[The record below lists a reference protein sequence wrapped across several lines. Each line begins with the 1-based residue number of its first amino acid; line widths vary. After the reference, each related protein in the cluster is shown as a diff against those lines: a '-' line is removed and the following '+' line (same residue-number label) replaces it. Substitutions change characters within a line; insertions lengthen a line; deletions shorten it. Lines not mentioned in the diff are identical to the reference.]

1 MAFCHPTIKG
11 GIFMAKKKTDLVD
24 SGEQI
29 VKSEKKKPRGGNSPA
44 IGENMLMTEPGDT
57 TRIVQT
63 NMKFLTLPKV
73 DLRDPEA
80 VKQRIGEYFQIYAEA
95 DMKPTVAGMA
105 MALDVDRRRLWEIK
119 TGNYVNVGGYKDL
132 PTETVDYIKKAYE
145 ILESTMES
153 YANAG
158 KINPVMAIFMM
169 KNHFGYQDK
178 TEYVLTPNQK
188 QESDYDADEISKR
201 YLSDSTTINPDD

>member
-1 MAFCHPTIKG
+1 
-11 GIFMAKKKTDLVD
+11 MAKKADLVD
-24 SGEQI
+24 SGAEI
-29 VKSEKKKPRGGNSPA
+29 VKAEKKKPRGGNSPA

-57 TRIVQT
+57 TKIVQT
-63 NMKFLTLPKV
+63 NMKFMLLPKI
-73 DLRDPEA
+73 DLYDPEA
-80 VKQRIGEYFQIYAEA
+80 VRNRLTEYFQIYADA

-105 MALDVDRRRLWEIK
+105 MALDLDRRRLWEIK
-119 TGNYVNVGGYKDL
+119 VGAPIGGTGKQHL
-132 PTETVDYIKKAYE
+132 PPETLDYIKKAYE
-145 ILESTMES
+145 ILESSMES

-188 QESDYDADEISKR
+188 QDSDYDADDIRKR
-201 YLSDSTTINPDD
+201 YLIDSVVDSDS

>member
-1 MAFCHPTIKG
+1 
-11 GIFMAKKKTDLVD
+11 MAKKKVPDLVET
-24 SGEQI
+24 GQEI
-29 VKSEKKKPRGGNSPA
+29 VKKKPRGGNSPA

-63 NMKFLTLPKV
+63 NMKFLALPKV
-73 DLRDPEA
+73 DLRDPVA

-119 TGNYVNVGGYKDL
+119 TGNYVNVGGYKNL
-132 PTETVDYIKKAYE
+132 PIETVDYIKKAYE

-188 QESDYDADEISKR
+188 TESDYDADEISKR
-201 YLSDSTTINPDD
+201 YLSDSATINSDS

>member
-1 MAFCHPTIKG
+1 MA
-11 GIFMAKKKTDLVD
+11 KKTDLVE
-24 SGEQI
+24 SGEEI
-29 VKSEKKKPRGGNSPA
+29 VKAKKKPRGGNSPA

-57 TRIVQT
+57 TKIVQT

-73 DLRDPEA
+73 DLRDPVA
-80 VKQRIGEYFQIYAEA
+80 VRQRIGEYFQIYAEA

-132 PTETVDYIKKAYE
+132 PLETVDYIKKAYE

-178 TEYVLTPNQK
+178 TEYVLTPNQ
-188 QESDYDADEISKR
+188 QQASDYDAEDIRKR
-201 YLSDSTTINPDD
+201 YLGDSTTIDSES

>member
-1 MAFCHPTIKG
+1 MA
-11 GIFMAKKKTDLVD
+11 KKTDLVN
-24 SGEQI
+24 SGEEI
-29 VKSEKKKPRGGNSPA
+29 VKAEKKKPRGGNSPA

-63 NMKFLTLPKV
+63 NMKFMLLPKI
-73 DLRDPEA
+73 DLHDSPA
-80 VKQRIGEYFQIYAEA
+80 VKQRIMEYFQIYAEA

-119 TGNYVNVGGYKDL
+119 TGNYVNVGGYKNL
-132 PTETVDYIKKAYE
+132 PAETVDYIKKAYE

-188 QESDYDADEISKR
+188 QDSDYDADDIRKR
-201 YLSDSTTINPDD
+201 YLSDSATIDADS

>member
-1 MAFCHPTIKG
+1 
-11 GIFMAKKKTDLVD
+11 MAKKKVPDIID
-24 SGEQI
+24 SGTEI
-29 VKSEKKKPRGGNSPA
+29 VKQKKKPAGMAAALAGDL
-44 IGENMLMTEPGDT
+44 GQEPGDN

-63 NMKFLTLPKV
+63 NMKFFDMPRV
-73 DLRDPEA
+73 DLHDPDA
-80 VKQRIGEYFQIYAEA
+80 VHERLVEYFKIYGEA
-95 DMKPTVAGMA
+95 DLKPTVAGMA
-105 MALDVDRRRLWEIK
+105 MCLGVDRRRLWDIK
-119 TGNYVNVGGYKDL
+119 TGNYTNVGGYRDL
-132 PTETVDYIKKAYE
+132 PLETVDLVKKAYE
-145 ILESTMES
+145 ILETTMEN

-201 YLSDSTTINPDD
+201 YLTDSATINSES

>member
-1 MAFCHPTIKG
+1 
-11 GIFMAKKKTDLVD
+11 MAKKKAPEVIDAGT
-24 SGEQI
+24 EI
-29 VKSEKKKPRGGNSPA
+29 VKQKRKPAGMAAALAGNL
-44 IGENMLMTEPGDT
+44 GQEPGDN

-63 NMKFLTLPKV
+63 NMKFFDMPRV
-73 DLRDPEA
+73 DLKNPDA
-80 VKQRIGEYFQIYAEA
+80 VRERLCEYFQIYGEA
-95 DMKPTVAGMA
+95 DLKPTVAGMA
-105 MALDVDRRRLWEIK
+105 MCLGINRKTLWAIANDQPAG
-119 TGNYVNVGGYKDL
+119 GNGYKMNL
-132 PTETVDYIKKAYE
+132 PEETTHLVKNAYE
-145 ILESTMES
+145 MLEMSMEA

-201 YLSDSTTINPDD
+201 YLSDSATIVSDS

>member
-1 MAFCHPTIKG
+1 
-11 GIFMAKKKTDLVD
+11 MAKKTPDITD

-29 VKSEKKKPRGGNSPA
+29 VKAKRKPAGMAAALAGDL
-44 IGENMLMTEPGDT
+44 GQEPGDN

-63 NMKFLTLPKV
+63 NMKFFDMPRV
-73 DLRDPEA
+73 DLKNPDA
-80 VKQRIGEYFQIYAEA
+80 VRERLCEYFQIYADA

-105 MALDVDRRRLWEIK
+105 MCLGVDRRRLWDIK
-119 TGNYVNVGGYKDL
+119 TGNYVNVGGYKNL
-132 PTETVDYIKKAYE
+132 PADTVDLVKKAYE
-145 ILESTMES
+145 ILETSMEA

-188 QESDYDADEISKR
+188 QESDYDAEDIKKR
-201 YLSDSTTINPDD
+201 YLSDSATIESTATIDYGSDS

>member
-1 MAFCHPTIKG
+1 MAR
-11 GIFMAKKKTDLVD
+11 KKADIVEA
-24 SGEQI
+24 GEQI
-29 VKSEKKKPRGGNSPA
+29 AKSEKKKPRGLSKEMADGKW
-44 IGENMLMTEPGDT
+44 LQTEPGDN

-63 NMKFLTLPKV
+63 NMKFFSMPTI
-73 DLRDPEA
+73 DLHDPDA
-80 VKQRIGEYFQIYAEA
+80 VQERLIEYFQIYAEA
-95 DMKPTVAGMA
+95 DLKPTVAGMG
-105 MALDVDRRRLWEIK
+105 MALGLDRRRLWEIK
-119 TGNYVNVGGYKDL
+119 TGAAVGGSGKQHLPPETLDL
-132 PTETVDYIKKAYE
+132 IKKASE
-145 ILESTMES
+145 ILETSMEA

-201 YLSDSTTINPDD
+201 YLSDHTTIDAES